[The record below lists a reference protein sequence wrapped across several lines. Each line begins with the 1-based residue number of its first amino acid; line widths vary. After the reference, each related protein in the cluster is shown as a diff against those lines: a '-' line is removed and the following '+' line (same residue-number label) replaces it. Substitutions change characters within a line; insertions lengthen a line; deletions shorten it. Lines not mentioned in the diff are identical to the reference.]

1 MIGMGEQA
9 WLAVFTLLPVLGTIG
24 GAVAYRLRE
33 RARWT
38 AVTAVLKQGRDGTQ
52 VRFKSVDSQGRATTE
67 WEITLPPAAGSV
79 DERSS

>member
-1 MIGMGEQA
+1 MGEQA

-79 DERSS
+79 DERGS

>member
-1 MIGMGEQA
+1 MVGMGEQA

-67 WEITLPPAAGSV
+67 WEITLPPAAGGA
-79 DERSS
+79 DEHGS